1 MASNTQLSARALA
14 AAERALSSAEAAV
27 DGMDGYNFSTTGY
40 YDIESGANEPMNP
53 QDMDWD
59 DSDSVEATI
68 DDDGR
73 YIVEYISWEPLDGAS
88 LALGGGGAIKPP
100 GDFVDV
106 YRVTARAEDAKGAV
120 RMVQSIFVKRF

>member
-1 MASNTQLSARALA
+1 
-14 AAERALSSAEAAV
+14 
-27 DGMDGYNFSTTGY
+27 
-40 YDIESGANEPMNP
+40 
-53 QDMDWD
+53 MDWD